1 MNSPTHKP
9 LGWEPLQAGGHTP
22 VLLVRHAQTAWN
34 RERRMLGRSD
44 IPLDEVGRAQA
55 AALAA
60 WLAPVP
66 LASIS
71 SSPLSRAM
79 QTAQALAEP
88 RGLPVR
94 PLEGLRELDQGE
106 LEGRP
111 FQELLSEYATFFAA
125 FRADPVTTCV
135 PGGESLG
142 ACQRRAWEAL
152 EAALVEAEP
161 GPPVALVVHQMVL
174 SGLLCRALDLPLRH
188 YSLLSQRN
196 TAVNLLAWRDGQLR
210 VVALNLCPHLPPPSS
225 SAGSPRAAGSP

>member
-1 MNSPTHKP
+1 MAHPE
-9 LGWEPLQAGGHTP
+9 WEAIRAAGQTP

-44 IPLDEVGRAQA
+44 IPLDEEGRAQA

-60 WLAPVP
+60 WLAPMP
-66 LASIS
+66 LASIW

-79 QTAQALAEP
+79 QTAEALAGP
-88 RGLPVR
+88 RALPVS

-111 FQELLSEYATFFAA
+111 FGELLTEYASFFAA
-125 FRADPVTTCV
+125 FREDPAATCV

-142 ACQRRAWEAL
+142 ACQSRAWEAL
-152 EAALVEAEP
+152 TQALFEAEP

-174 SGLLCRALDLPLRH
+174 SGLLCRVLDLPLRR

-196 TAVNLLAWRDGQLR
+196 TAVNLLAWRDGRLS
-210 VVALNLCPHLPPPSS
+210 VVALNLCPHLPPPA
-225 SAGSPRAAGSP
+225 SATGTRPAAGSR